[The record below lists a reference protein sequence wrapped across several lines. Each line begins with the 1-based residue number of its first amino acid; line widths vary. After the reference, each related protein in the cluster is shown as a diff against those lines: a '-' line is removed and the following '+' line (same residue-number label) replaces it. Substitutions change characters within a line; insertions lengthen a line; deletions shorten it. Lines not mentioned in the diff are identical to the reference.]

1 MAGRIAVRRGPLAS
15 PPRGVAALPA
25 SAPVNTALPVVSGQA
40 VSGQTL
46 TATAGSW
53 TGSPAPTFAYG
64 WQDCGAAGAARV
76 AAAGRGGSAGERA
89 GEHGTAG
96 GVGSGGVGSDV
107 DGDGGI
113 VDGFAGADVRV
124 WLAGLRCGGGRSRR
138 RRGAWRLCRRARR

>member
-53 TGSPAPTFAYG
+53 AGSPAPTLAYG
-64 WQDCGAAGAARV
+64 WQDCDG
-76 AAAGRGGSAGERA
+76 GGSNCSAI
-89 GEHGTAG
+89 
-96 GVGSGGVGSDV
+96 SGASGPSYTLAGSDV
-107 DGDGGI
+107 GST
-113 VDGFAGADVRV
+113 VEVVVTATN
-124 WLAGLRCGGGRSRR
+124 
-138 RRGAWRLCRRARR
+138 